1 MLEFPKPIMK
11 MKELMEMGFPQEVLL
26 EAYRDPNQQ
35 FATKVNPLKANSPL
49 VYDTEGFRNWWLK
62 RIHAQT
68 KAMPGRRR

>member
-11 MKELMEMGFPQEVLL
+11 MKELMEMGFPEEVLL
-26 EAYRDPNQQ
+26 AAYRDPNQQ

-49 VYDTEGFRNWWLK
+49 VYDTEGFQKWWLN